1 MRQLLTICTLLLLA
15 SCGSTYDHIESDDI
29 LGDGYKDPSLS
40 TYLNQFEE
48 DMGVTIPGH
57 LSISIVDDLYKIS
70 NPNVDAVCW
79 SNSRTKV
86 GEKIEIRR
94 SRWEVLSE
102 ASREQLLYHELGHC
116 VLNKDHNFGQKRGS
130 VWSVCPSS
138 IMNPYTFTEGQIE
151 NCYIPDVIDYLIELR
166 N

>member
-1 MRQLLTICTLLLLA
+1 MRQLISILGLLLLV
-15 SCGSTYDHIESDDI
+15 SCGSSLDHRESDDI

-40 TYLNQFEE
+40 EYLSQFEE
-48 DMGVTIPGH
+48 DMGVEIPGH

-79 SNSRTKV
+79 SNSKTKV

-94 SRWEVLSE
+94 SRWEDMDDD
-102 ASREQLLYHELGHC
+102 SREQLLYHELGHC
-116 VLNKDHNFGQKRGS
+116 VLNKDHNFGQKPGLI
-130 VWSVCPSS
+130 WSLCPSS

-151 NCYIPDVIDYLIELR
+151 NCYIPDHADYLEELR
-166 N
+166 G

>member
-1 MRQLLTICTLLLLA
+1 MRQLLTICTLLLLV
-15 SCGSTYDHIESDDI
+15 SCGSNLDHRESDDI
-29 LGDGYKDPSLS
+29 VGDGYKDPALS
-40 TYLNQFEE
+40 EYLNNFEE
-48 DMGVTIPGH
+48 DMGIEIPGH

-79 SNSRTKV
+79 SNSKTKV

-116 VLNKDHNFGQKRGS
+116 VLNRDHRNDDS
-130 VWSVCPSS
+130 STWCPSS
-138 IMNPYTFTEGQIE
+138 IMNKYTFTEGQIQ
-151 NCYIPDVIDYLIELR
+151 NCYIPDHTYYLEELR
-166 N
+166 G